1 MYTGVNY
8 NTIYGNVAWA
18 LNPSPTNFS
27 VTFDDINGTVKCSAS
42 YNNADYKTNYKIFN
56 YKVDV
61 VPSLNTYAA
70 KASCNQNGLYGLFDI
85 NTQTRESVAMTINS
99 QATLISYSQSNFD
112 FLNGMHVYSD
122 LLRSS
127 LVGGATDLVIESEST
142 MAPRLTSAAGSQQFF
157 DSSISQTYTF
167 VNPTSFYQ

>member
-1 MYTGVNY
+1 VYTGVNY